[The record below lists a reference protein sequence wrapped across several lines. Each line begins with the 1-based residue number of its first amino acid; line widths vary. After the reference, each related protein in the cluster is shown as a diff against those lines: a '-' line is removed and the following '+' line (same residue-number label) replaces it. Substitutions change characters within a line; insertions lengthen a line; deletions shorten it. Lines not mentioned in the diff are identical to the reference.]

1 MRFNSWTRRH
11 RGLAEIVTAVVLAA
25 SLSACV
31 SLPPDRYGHP
41 RSIDF
46 LHAPVKK
53 TVDVLVAGAVAV
65 AAAAADPD
73 YGSLNQKRGALK
85 GPGQLSHSIPGA
97 GALKCQGNDVGGT
110 MQQCVRTP

>member
-1 MRFNSWTRRH
+1 MRFDKWKRRPA
-11 RGLAEIVTAVVLAA
+11 GLLKNVTAVLLAA

-73 YGSLNQKRGALK
+73 YGSLNPQRRALN
-85 GPGQLSHSIPGA
+85 GPGQWGKAIPGS
-97 GALKCQGNDVGGT
+97 GALKCQGNDVGAT